1 MAYISR
7 LLQDSERNIGA
18 LEQYITALQHCLR
31 KLKHYLA
38 YATGLTVEA
47 PVSLG
52 AAMGLSI
59 EGIHPKLAGLLL
71 DISFYPITKYVLNK
85 ISPSPLLE
93 KPHCSN
99 QLQGA
104 TITKPVK
111 AGQPRESLDNFT
123 YKIYFD
129 GGCSTRQAT
138 GGFVIFRH
146 DVELVRCGCFF
157 RGLTTNN

>member
-1 MAYISR
+1 MAYNSR
-7 LLQDSERNIGA
+7 LLQDSECNIGA
-18 LEQYITALQHCLR
+18 LEQYITALQHCLH
-31 KLKHYLA
+31 KLKHYLV
-38 YATGLTVEA
+38 YATA
-47 PVSLG
+47 PVPLG

-111 AGQPRESLDNFT
+111 AGQPRESLDTFT

-157 RGLTTNN
+157 RDLTINN